1 MKMAKADSDDFE
13 TAFLINRIL
22 DAAERGSLIPDPND
36 EDEEWP
42 ELDPDRRQDL
52 RKFFDLL
59 MNAQEKNPAG
69 LMRVIGC
76 AHTLMDDSNRV
87 VDPDKDYIDFHPRFA
102 AVEQQRDELLLVVD
116 QLSHQIAI
124 ANGAVLLARQ
134 QRDAALAGL
143 SRIAKYP
150 LTRADE
156 LSAEQMRD
164 LALNYHAKGLGCCQ
178 YCGGSGDVHGLDG
191 EWRGEC
197 TECDAAAKAQE
208 VQP

>member
-1 MKMAKADSDDFE
+1 MSAQHTPEQPKPCPHCGGEPRWIHHSNNFAGEALMSLHCCASVLGSRAYVLAKWN
-13 TAFLINRIL
+13 TRL
-22 DAAERGSLIPDPND
+22 P
-36 EDEEWP
+36 
-42 ELDPDRRQDL
+42 
-52 RKFFDLL
+52 
-59 MNAQEKNPAG
+59 
-69 LMRVIGC
+69 
-76 AHTLMDDSNRV
+76 
-87 VDPDKDYIDFHPRFA
+87 
-102 AVEQQRDELLLVVD
+102 VEQQRDEMQKAVTA
-116 QLSHQIAI
+116 LSHQIAL

-197 TECDAAAKAQE
+197 TECDAAAKARGQA
-208 VQP
+208 